1 MVESIFRPFQ
11 EAVAALQRRSIRVL
25 VVDDFAPWRRITHTL
40 LRNKPEL
47 KVVSEVSDG
56 LEAVQKAR
64 ELKPDLIL
72 LDIGLPKLSGI
83 AAARQIRDLSP
94 KSIILFVSEN
104 YSADIAREALSTG
117 GRGYVIKSD
126 AGSELLTAV
135 AAVMDGKQFVSA
147 RLAGQLSA
155 GVTNA
160 RTLDAVRIRE
170 ILESLA
176 PRLPRNHKTGRCH
189 EVQFY
194 SEEAVLLE
202 RVSRFVGAAL
212 DAGGVVVGFV
222 TEQHR
227 NIFVEGF
234 QSKGLNVRA
243 AIQQGTYRLFD
254 VTDAISEFMVNDLVD
269 PVRYLGGMAD
279 LVESSLRAATS
290 NHPRVAVYGELAVP
304 LLAQGNADAVLQLEQ
319 LSDQFANEYELDIL
333 CTYPVKRT
341 RRKEP
346 PAAVRQKICA
356 EHSTVFSQ

>member
-1 MVESIFRPFQ
+1 M
-11 EAVAALQRRSIRVL
+11 AALRRSSIRVL
-25 VVDDFAPWRRITHTL
+25 VVDDFAPWRQITHTL
-40 LRNKPEL
+40 LQNKPEL
-47 KVVSEVSDG
+47 KVVGEASDG

-83 AAARQIRDLSP
+83 AAARQIRDLAP

-104 YSADIAREALSTG
+104 YSADIAREALRTG

-135 AAVMDGKQFVSA
+135 EAVMHGKQFVSP
-147 RLAGQLSA
+147 RLVGQLSA
-155 GVTNA
+155 GVTNV
-160 RTLDAVRIRE
+160 RTLDGLRIKE
-170 ILESLA
+170 ILESFA
-176 PRLPRNHKTGRCH
+176 PRLPRNHKITRCH

-202 RVSRFVGAAL
+202 RLSRFVGTVL
-212 DAGGVVVGFV
+212 DGGGVVVGFV

-227 NIFVEGF
+227 ETVVQGL
-234 QSKGLNVRA
+234 QAKGLNVRA
-243 AIQQGTYRLFD
+243 AIQQGTYRLLD
-254 VTDAISEFMVNDLVD
+254 VTDALSEFMVNDLVD
-269 PVRYLGGMAD
+269 PVRYLEGMAD
-279 LVESSLRAATS
+279 LVESGLRAATS

-304 LLAQGNADAVLQLEQ
+304 LLAQGNADAVLQIEH

-333 CTYPVKRT
+333 CTYPVKRS

-346 PAAVRQKICA
+346 GAVRQRICA